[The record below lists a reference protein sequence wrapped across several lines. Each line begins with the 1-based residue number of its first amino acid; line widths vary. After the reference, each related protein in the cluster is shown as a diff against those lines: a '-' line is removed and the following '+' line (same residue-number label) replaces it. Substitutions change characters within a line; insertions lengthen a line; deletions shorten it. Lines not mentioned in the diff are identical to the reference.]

1 MTVCSYKRKLLISL
15 TLLSSL
21 VHRLNFRKIKEN
33 SSKEQKNLAIPSKKN
48 RGELL
53 ASLILCK

>member
-1 MTVCSYKRKLLISL
+1 MTVCSYKRKILISL

-33 SSKEQKNLAIPSKKN
+33 SSKEQKNLAIPSKEK
-48 RGELL
+48 
-53 ASLILCK
+53 